1 MIRFRPASR
10 RHRKADRGRATTKVA
25 VAVKEAKRRTR
36 VFRVIH
42 PGIRVPVRIVNS
54 GKDSRL
60 WQEYKVV
67 ARRATATTTVIR
79 LWRGPDIRRATR
91 EWRIG
96 WDIASWT
103 RMISG

>member
-1 MIRFRPASR
+1 MRSTRASKWQHKVDKDRAATMAEEAITVDERVIRQA
-10 RHRKADRGRATTKVA
+10 
-25 VAVKEAKRRTR
+25 E
-36 VFRVIH
+36 VIH
-42 PGIRVPVRIVNS
+42 PGIRVPVRIVNL

-79 LWRGPDIRRATR
+79 LWRGPDTRRATR